1 MIHIA
6 TPPPI
11 LFAFDPLRLET
22 QPSLLY
28 NQRYSQ
34 MQSLQYLM
42 SNSISQTESE
52 RLLRLAT
59 RASVTT
65 AVILIIAKL
74 IAYWQTDS
82 VSILASLVDSLMDAA
97 ASIIN
102 LFAVAY
108 ALAPPDEE
116 HRYGHGKA
124 ESLAGMAQATFIA
137 GSGLF
142 LIVEAI
148 QRLINPQPI
157 EAFNIGM
164 GVMIFSI
171 IATLI
176 LLSIQRHVIAKTNST
191 AIRADALHY
200 KTDLFTNA
208 AIVAALILSQF
219 GWLGID
225 PLFALAIAAYILYS
239 SWEIGSEAVHDLLD
253 RELPEEKRQQ
263 IIEIAK
269 NHPDVRGIH
278 DLRTRL
284 SGRTEFIQMHIELD
298 DELPLIEAHEIA
310 DQVEDEIIKAMP
322 TADVVIHLD
331 PVSTV
336 DLETL
341 PLFKRND

>member
-1 MIHIA
+1 MSD
-6 TPPPI
+6 PI
-11 LFAFDPLRLET
+11 NKA
-22 QPSLLY
+22 
-28 NQRYSQ
+28 
-34 MQSLQYLM
+34 
-42 SNSISQTESE
+42 ESE
-52 RLLRLAT
+52 RLLKLAT
-59 RASVTT
+59 RASVVT
-65 AVILIIAKL
+65 ATVLIIAKL
-74 IAYWQTDS
+74 GAYWQTGS
-82 VSILASLVDSLMDAA
+82 VSILASLIDSLMDAA

-102 LFAVAY
+102 LLAVSY
-108 ALAPPDEE
+108 ALAPPDED
-116 HRYGHGKA
+116 HRFGHGKA

-148 QRLINPQPI
+148 QRLVNPQPI
-157 EAFNIGM
+157 EAFGVGM

-176 LLSIQRHVIAKTNST
+176 LISIQRHVINKTNST

-208 AIVAALILSQF
+208 AIIVALLLSQF
-219 GWLGID
+219 GWLGMD

-239 SWEIGSEAVHDLLD
+239 AWGIGSEAFHDLLD
-253 RELPEEKRQQ
+253 RELPDEKRQQ
-263 IIEIAK
+263 IINIAK
-269 NHPDVRGIH
+269 NHPEVHGMH

-298 DELPLIEAHEIA
+298 DELPLIKAHEIA
-310 DQVEDEIIKAMP
+310 DQVEAQVMLVFP

-331 PVSTV
+331 PISAV

-341 PLFKRND
+341 PLFKRED

>member
-1 MIHIA
+1 
-6 TPPPI
+6 
-11 LFAFDPLRLET
+11 
-22 QPSLLY
+22 
-28 NQRYSQ
+28 
-34 MQSLQYLM
+34 M
-42 SNSISQTESE
+42 SNPISQAESE
-52 RLLRLAT
+52 RLLTLAT

-102 LFAVAY
+102 LLAVAY

-116 HRYGHGKA
+116 HRFGHGKA

-208 AIVAALILSQF
+208 AIIAALLLSQF

-263 IIEIAK
+263 IVDIAK
-269 NHPDVRGIH
+269 NHPEVRGMH

-310 DQVEDEIIKAMP
+310 DQVEDEITRAIP

-331 PVSTV
+331 PVSAV

>member
-1 MIHIA
+1 MSD
-6 TPPPI
+6 PI
-11 LFAFDPLRLET
+11 SKA
-22 QPSLLY
+22 
-28 NQRYSQ
+28 
-34 MQSLQYLM
+34 
-42 SNSISQTESE
+42 ESE
-52 RLLRLAT
+52 RLLKLAT

-74 IAYWQTDS
+74 AAYWQTDS

-102 LFAVAY
+102 LLAVAY

-157 EAFNIGM
+157 QSFNMGM
-164 GVMIFSI
+164 SVMIFSI

-176 LLSIQRHVIAKTNST
+176 LLAIQRHVIAKTNST

-200 KTDLFTNA
+200 KTDLLTNA
-208 AIVAALILSQF
+208 AIIVALLLSQF
-219 GWLGID
+219 GWFGVD

-239 SWEIGSEAVHDLLD
+239 SWEIGSAAVHDLLD
-253 RELPEEKRQQ
+253 HELPEAKRQK
-263 IIEIAK
+263 IIDIAK
-269 NHPDVRGIH
+269 SHPEVHGMH

-298 DELPLIEAHEIA
+298 DDLPLIEAHEIA
-310 DQVEDEIIKAMP
+310 DQVEDEITRAIP

-331 PVSTV
+331 PVSAV

-341 PLFKRND
+341 PLFKRSD

>member
-1 MIHIA
+1 
-6 TPPPI
+6 
-11 LFAFDPLRLET
+11 
-22 QPSLLY
+22 
-28 NQRYSQ
+28 
-34 MQSLQYLM
+34 M
-42 SNSISQTESE
+42 SNPISRAESE
-52 RLLRLAT
+52 RLLKLAT
-59 RASVTT
+59 RASVAT

-74 IAYWQTDS
+74 VAYWQTDS

-102 LFAVAY
+102 LLAVAY

-116 HRYGHGKA
+116 HRFGHGKA

-148 QRLINPQPI
+148 KRLITPQPI
-157 EAFNIGM
+157 ESFSIGM

-176 LLSIQRHVIAKTNST
+176 LLTIQRHVIAKTNST

-200 KTDLFTNA
+200 KTDLLTNT
-208 AIVAALILSQF
+208 AIVIALILSQF

-225 PLFALAIAAYILYS
+225 PLFALAIAVYILYS
-239 SWEIGSEAVHDLLD
+239 SWEIGAEAIHDLLD
-253 RELPEEKRQQ
+253 HELPDEKRQK
-263 IIEIAK
+263 IIDIAK
-269 NHPDVRGIH
+269 SHSDVHGMH

-298 DELPLIEAHEIA
+298 DDLPLIEAHDIA
-310 DQVEDEIIKAMP
+310 DQIEDEILKAIP

-331 PVSTV
+331 PVSAV

-341 PLFKRND
+341 PLFKRTD

>member
-1 MIHIA
+1 MS
-6 TPPPI
+6 
-11 LFAFDPLRLET
+11 DPVSRA
-22 QPSLLY
+22 
-28 NQRYSQ
+28 
-34 MQSLQYLM
+34 
-42 SNSISQTESE
+42 ESE
-52 RLLRLAT
+52 HLLKLAT
-59 RASVTT
+59 RASVAT

-74 IAYWQTDS
+74 VAYWQTDS

-102 LFAVAY
+102 LLAVAY

-116 HRYGHGKA
+116 HRFGHGKA
-124 ESLAGMAQATFIA
+124 ESLAGMAQATFIT

-148 QRLINPQPI
+148 QRLLNPQPI
-157 EAFNIGM
+157 ESFSIGM

-176 LLSIQRHVIAKTNST
+176 LLTIQRHVIAKTNST

-200 KTDLFTNA
+200 KTDLLTNT
-208 AIVAALILSQF
+208 AIVIALILSQF

-239 SWEIGSEAVHDLLD
+239 AWEIGADAIHDLLD
-253 RELPEEKRQQ
+253 HELPEEKRKQ
-263 IIEIAK
+263 IIDIAK
-269 NHPDVRGIH
+269 GHPEVHGMH

-298 DELPLIEAHEIA
+298 DDLPLIEAHEIA
-310 DQVEDEIIKAMP
+310 DQIEDKVLKAIP

-331 PVSTV
+331 PVSAV

-341 PLFKRND
+341 PLFKRSD

>member
-1 MIHIA
+1 
-6 TPPPI
+6 
-11 LFAFDPLRLET
+11 
-22 QPSLLY
+22 
-28 NQRYSQ
+28 
-34 MQSLQYLM
+34 M
-42 SNSISQTESE
+42 SDSISRAESE
-52 RLLRLAT
+52 RLLKLAT

-102 LFAVAY
+102 LLAVAY

-116 HRYGHGKA
+116 HRFGHGKA

-148 QRLINPQPI
+148 QRLINPQPV
-157 EAFNIGM
+157 ESFGIGM

-176 LLSIQRHVIAKTNST
+176 LLTIQRHVIAKTNST

-200 KTDLFTNA
+200 KTDLLTNA
-208 AIVAALILSQF
+208 AIVVALILSQV

-239 SWEIGSEAVHDLLD
+239 SWEIGAEAIHDLLD
-253 RELPEEKRQQ
+253 HELPEEKRQK
-263 IIEIAK
+263 IIDIAK
-269 NHPDVRGIH
+269 SHSDVHGMH

-298 DELPLIEAHEIA
+298 DDLPLIEAHDIA
-310 DQVEDEIIKAMP
+310 DQIEDEILKAIP

-331 PVSTV
+331 PVSAV

-341 PLFKRND
+341 PLFKRTD

>member
-1 MIHIA
+1 MSD
-6 TPPPI
+6 PI
-11 LFAFDPLRLET
+11 SRA
-22 QPSLLY
+22 
-28 NQRYSQ
+28 
-34 MQSLQYLM
+34 
-42 SNSISQTESE
+42 ESE
-52 RLLRLAT
+52 RLLKLAT

-102 LFAVAY
+102 LLAVAY

-116 HRYGHGKA
+116 HRFGHGKA

-157 EAFNIGM
+157 ESFSIGM

-171 IATLI
+171 IATVI
-176 LLSIQRHVIAKTNST
+176 LLTIQRHVIAKTNST

-208 AIVAALILSQF
+208 AIVVALILSQF

-263 IIEIAK
+263 IIDIAK
-269 NHPDVRGIH
+269 GHADVHGMH

-298 DELPLIEAHEIA
+298 DDLPLIEAHDIA
-310 DQVEDEIIKAMP
+310 DQIEDEILKAIP

-331 PVSTV
+331 PVSAV

-341 PLFKRND
+341 PLFKRTD

>member
-1 MIHIA
+1 MSD
-6 TPPPI
+6 PI
-11 LFAFDPLRLET
+11 NKA
-22 QPSLLY
+22 
-28 NQRYSQ
+28 
-34 MQSLQYLM
+34 
-42 SNSISQTESE
+42 ESE
-52 RLLRLAT
+52 RLLKLAT
-59 RASVTT
+59 RASVVT
-65 AVILIIAKL
+65 ATVLIIAKL
-74 IAYWQTDS
+74 GAYWQTGS
-82 VSILASLVDSLMDAA
+82 VSILASLIDSLMDAA

-102 LFAVAY
+102 LLAVSY
-108 ALAPPDEE
+108 ALAPPDED
-116 HRYGHGKA
+116 HRFGHGKA

-148 QRLINPQPI
+148 QRLVNPQPI
-157 EAFNIGM
+157 EAFGVGM

-176 LLSIQRHVIAKTNST
+176 LISIQRHVINKTNST

-208 AIVAALILSQF
+208 AIIAALLLSQF
-219 GWLGID
+219 GWLGMD

-239 SWEIGSEAVHDLLD
+239 AWGIGSEAFHDLLD
-253 RELPEEKRQQ
+253 RELPDEKRQQ
-263 IIEIAK
+263 IINIAK
-269 NHPDVRGIH
+269 NHPEVHGMH

-298 DELPLIEAHEIA
+298 DELPLIKAHEIA
-310 DQVEDEIIKAMP
+310 DQVEAQVMLVFP

-331 PVSTV
+331 PISAV

-341 PLFKRND
+341 PLFKRED

>member
-1 MIHIA
+1 
-6 TPPPI
+6 
-11 LFAFDPLRLET
+11 
-22 QPSLLY
+22 
-28 NQRYSQ
+28 
-34 MQSLQYLM
+34 M
-42 SNSISQTESE
+42 SNPINQAESE
-52 RLLRLAT
+52 RLLKLAT

-102 LFAVAY
+102 LLAVAY

-116 HRYGHGKA
+116 HRFGHGKA

-208 AIVAALILSQF
+208 AIIVALLLSQF

-239 SWEIGSEAVHDLLD
+239 SWAIGSEAVHDLLD
-253 RELPEEKRQQ
+253 HELPEETRKQ

-269 NHPDVRGIH
+269 RHPEVRGMH

-298 DELPLIEAHEIA
+298 DELPLIDAHEIA
-310 DQVEDEIIKAMP
+310 DQVEDEINRAIP

-331 PVSTV
+331 PVSAV

>member
-1 MIHIA
+1 MSD
-6 TPPPI
+6 PI
-11 LFAFDPLRLET
+11 SRA
-22 QPSLLY
+22 
-28 NQRYSQ
+28 
-34 MQSLQYLM
+34 
-42 SNSISQTESE
+42 ESE
-52 RLLRLAT
+52 RLLKLAT

-102 LFAVAY
+102 LLAVAY

-157 EAFNIGM
+157 ESFNVGM

-171 IATLI
+171 IATII
-176 LLSIQRHVIAKTNST
+176 LLTIQRHVIAKTNST

-208 AIVAALILSQF
+208 AIVVALILSQF

-263 IIEIAK
+263 IIDIAK
-269 NHPDVRGIH
+269 GHTDVHGMH

-298 DELPLIEAHEIA
+298 DDLPLIEAHDIA
-310 DQVEDEIIKAMP
+310 DQIEDEILRAIP

-331 PVSTV
+331 PVSAV

-341 PLFKRND
+341 PLFKRTD

>member
-1 MIHIA
+1 
-6 TPPPI
+6 
-11 LFAFDPLRLET
+11 
-22 QPSLLY
+22 
-28 NQRYSQ
+28 
-34 MQSLQYLM
+34 M
-42 SNSISQTESE
+42 SNPISQAESE
-52 RLLRLAT
+52 RLLKLAT

-65 AVILIIAKL
+65 AIILIIAKL
-74 IAYWQTDS
+74 AAYWQTDS

-102 LFAVAY
+102 LLAVAY

-116 HRYGHGKA
+116 HRFGHGKA

-157 EAFNIGM
+157 EAFSMGM
-164 GVMIFSI
+164 SVMIFSI

-176 LLSIQRHVIAKTNST
+176 LLAVQRHVIARTNST

-200 KTDLFTNA
+200 KTDLLTNA
-208 AIVAALILSQF
+208 AIIIALLLSQF
-219 GWLGID
+219 GWFGID

-269 NHPDVRGIH
+269 SHPAVHGMH

-298 DELPLIEAHEIA
+298 DHLPLITAHEIA
-310 DQVEDEIIKAMP
+310 DQVEGEIIKAIP

-331 PVSTV
+331 PASAV

-341 PLFKRND
+341 PLFKRSD

>member
-1 MIHIA
+1 
-6 TPPPI
+6 
-11 LFAFDPLRLET
+11 
-22 QPSLLY
+22 
-28 NQRYSQ
+28 
-34 MQSLQYLM
+34 M
-42 SNSISQTESE
+42 SNPISRAESE
-52 RLLRLAT
+52 RLLKLAT

-74 IAYWQTDS
+74 VAYWQTDS

-102 LFAVAY
+102 LLAVAY

-148 QRLINPQPI
+148 KRLINPQPI
-157 EAFNIGM
+157 ESFGIGM

-176 LLSIQRHVIAKTNST
+176 LLTIQRHVIAKTNST

-200 KTDLFTNA
+200 KTDLLTNA
-208 AIVAALILSQF
+208 AIVIALILSQF

-239 SWEIGSEAVHDLLD
+239 SWEIGAEAIHDLLD
-253 RELPEEKRQQ
+253 HELPDEKRQK
-263 IIEIAK
+263 IIDIAK
-269 NHPDVRGIH
+269 SHSDVHGMH

-298 DELPLIEAHEIA
+298 DDLPLIEAHDIA
-310 DQVEDEIIKAMP
+310 DQIEDEILKAIP

-331 PVSTV
+331 PVSAV

-341 PLFKRND
+341 PLFKRTDQD

>member
-1 MIHIA
+1 
-6 TPPPI
+6 
-11 LFAFDPLRLET
+11 
-22 QPSLLY
+22 
-28 NQRYSQ
+28 
-34 MQSLQYLM
+34 M
-42 SNSISQTESE
+42 SNPISRAESE
-52 RLLRLAT
+52 RLLKLAT

-82 VSILASLVDSLMDAA
+82 VSILASLVDSLMDAV

-102 LFAVAY
+102 LLAVAY

-148 QRLINPQPI
+148 QRLLNPQPI

-164 GVMIFSI
+164 GVMIFSM

-176 LLSIQRHVIAKTNST
+176 LLSIQRHVIIRTNSS

-208 AIVAALILSQF
+208 AIIVALLLSQF

-253 RELPEEKRQQ
+253 RELPAEKRQQ
-263 IIEIAK
+263 IVDIAK
-269 NHPDVRGIH
+269 KHPDVRGMH

-310 DQVEDEIIKAMP
+310 DQVEDEIIKAIP

>member
-1 MIHIA
+1 
-6 TPPPI
+6 
-11 LFAFDPLRLET
+11 
-22 QPSLLY
+22 
-28 NQRYSQ
+28 
-34 MQSLQYLM
+34 M
-42 SNSISQTESE
+42 SNPINQAESE
-52 RLLRLAT
+52 RLLKLAT

-102 LFAVAY
+102 LLAVAY
-108 ALAPPDEE
+108 ALAPPDEK
-116 HRYGHGKA
+116 HRFGHGKA

-208 AIVAALILSQF
+208 AIIAALLLSQF
-219 GWLGID
+219 GWLGVD

-263 IIEIAK
+263 IVDIAK
-269 NHPDVRGIH
+269 NHPEVRGMH

-310 DQVEDEIIKAMP
+310 DQVEDEIIKAIP

-331 PVSTV
+331 PVSAV